1 MLDSSVKEFIDKTS
15 SSSPTP
21 GGGSVAALVGCL
33 ATSLSSMV
41 VSLTKGK
48 KKYLEVEPLMDE
60 LKEKLDK
67 IQLEIQEFINKD
79 IKAYNN
85 VMAQYA
91 LPKETDFEKFM
102 RSLNIEKATVE
113 ASRVPLELALKL
125 LELYPLAE
133 TLLEKGNKNVYSD
146 ALISVILC
154 HSAIESALCNVVVN
168 RNLLKGIETKEILDK
183 HIKEVLSKSTETKN
197 RILKSSNYFE

>member
-91 LPKETDFEKFM
+91 LPKESDFEKFM

-125 LELYPLAE
+125 LELYPLVE

-183 HIKEVLSKSTETKN
+183 HIKEILSKSTETKN

>member
-91 LPKETDFEKFM
+91 LPKESDFEKFM

-125 LELYPLAE
+125 LELYPLVE

-168 RNLLKGIETKEILDK
+168 RNLLKGMETKEILDK
-183 HIKEVLSKSTETKN
+183 HIKEILSKSTETKN